1 MKETGVFVLALAVAT
16 ALVLAGCSQS
26 TPSPTLAPTAAAS
39 TKAPASATTPPVAP
53 AAPSAAPTVAPTAKT
68 VDFPQ
73 KGKAI
78 TIIVPFSA
86 GGGGDIAGRLLAAG
100 LEKELG
106 TPVQVL
112 NKPGA
117 STQTAMTELVK
128 ANPDGYT
135 VGETAFASIFVTY
148 LDASR
153 NAGYT
158 KKDFQ
163 PIGNFVS
170 IDNVMFVKAGGKY
183 KNLKDVVDDAR
194 SRPEGVKVG
203 MTGIL
208 GNTHL
213 VALQFARLTGVKF
226 AYVNFGGAGE
236 VVTAVLGDHLD
247 VGSGSAGD
255 TIAQYKAKGII
266 PLATS
271 GREQSPFFPDV
282 KTFTAQGFPL
292 VNTYSIGL
300 SAPAGTPRERVD
312 VLTTAMKN
320 VCQSA
325 DMKAKFAESAMSV
338 DYLDPAAYQKF
349 WDEAET
355 NIKPVIEQGLA
366 ENK

>member
-1 MKETGVFVLALAVAT
+1 MKGTGILIMVA
-16 ALVLAGCSQS
+16 AIGMSVVLAGCSQGS
-26 TPSPTLAPTAAAS
+26 SS
-39 TKAPASATTPPVAP
+39 
-53 AAPSAAPTVAPTAKT
+53 PTVAPSPTVAARASAAVPTAAPISPTATLLAEKVT
-68 VDFPQ
+68 FPQ

-78 TIIVPFSA
+78 TIIVPFSP
-86 GGGGDIAGRLLAAG
+86 GGGADIAGRLMAAG

-106 TPVQVL
+106 TPVQIV

-117 STQTAMTELVK
+117 STQTAMTDLAK
-128 ANPDGYT
+128 ATPDGYT
-135 VGETAFASIFVTY
+135 LGETAFASIFVTY
-148 LDASR
+148 LDPSR
-153 NAGYT
+153 KAGYT

-183 KNLKDVVDDAR
+183 KDLQDVLDDAR
-194 SRPEGVKVG
+194 QRPEGVKVG
-203 MTGIL
+203 MSGIL

-213 VALQFARLTGVKF
+213 VALQLARLAGVKF
-226 AYVNFGGAGE
+226 AYVNYNGAGE
-236 VVTAVLGDHLD
+236 VVTAVLGGHID

-300 SAPAGTPRERVD
+300 SAPAGTPKAIVD
-312 VLTTAMKN
+312 ILANAMKN
-320 VCQSA
+320 VCQSP
-325 DMKAKFAESAMSV
+325 DMKARFAETAMLV
-338 DYLDPAAYQKF
+338 DYMDPVAYQKF
-349 WDEAET
+349 WDEAEA
-355 NIKPVIEQGLA
+355 NIRPVIEQALA
-366 ENK
+366 ENR

>member
-1 MKETGVFVLALAVAT
+1 MKGTGILVLVLAVAM

-26 TPSPTLAPTAAAS
+26 TPSPTAAPAAAAPAKASAAATTAPAVPTAA
-39 TKAPASATTPPVAP
+39 P
-53 AAPSAAPTVAPTAKT
+53 AAEKVN
-68 VDFPQ
+68 FPQ

-78 TIIVPFSA
+78 TILVPFSA
-86 GGGGDIAGRLLAAG
+86 GGGADIAGRLLAAG

-106 TPVQVL
+106 TPVQVV

-117 STQTAMTELVK
+117 STQTAMTDLVK
-128 ANPDGYT
+128 ASPDGYT
-135 VGETAFASIFVTY
+135 LGEIAFNSIFVTY
-148 LDASR
+148 LDPAR

-158 KKDFQ
+158 KKNFQ

-183 KNLKDVVDDAR
+183 KNIKDVLDDAKQ
-194 SRPEGVKVG
+194 RPEGVKVG

-213 VALQFARLTGVKF
+213 VALQLSRLAGVKF
-226 AYVNFGGAGE
+226 AFVNYNGAGE
-236 VVTAVLGDHLD
+236 VVTAVLGDHID

-282 KTFTAQGFPL
+282 KTFTAQGYNL

-300 SAPAGTPRERVD
+300 SAPAGTPKGVVD
-312 VLTTAMKN
+312 VLTNAMKN
-320 VCQSA
+320 VCQSP
-325 DMKAKFAESAMSV
+325 DMKAKFAETAMQV
-338 DYLDPAAYQKF
+338 DYMDPAAYQKF
-349 WDEAET
+349 WDETET

>member
-1 MKETGVFVLALAVAT
+1 MKGTGIVILVLAAAM
-16 ALVLAGCSQS
+16 ALVLAGCGQS
-26 TPSPTLAPTAAAS
+26 APSPTAAPAAAAP
-39 TKAPASATTPPVAP
+39 TKAPAAATTAP
-53 AAPSAAPTVAPTAKT
+53 AAPAPAAKK
-68 VDFPQ
+68 VDFPE
-73 KGKAI
+73 KGKTV
-78 TIIVPFSA
+78 TILVPFSP
-86 GGGGDIAGRLLAAG
+86 GGGADIAGRLLAAG

-106 TPVQVL
+106 TSVQVV

-117 STQTAMTELVK
+117 STQTAMTDLVK
-128 ANPDGYT
+128 AKPDGYT
-135 VGETAFASIFVTY
+135 LGETAFASIFVTY

-183 KNLKDVVDDAR
+183 KNVKDVLDDAKQ
-194 SRPEGVKVG
+194 RPEGVKVG

-213 VALQFARLTGVKF
+213 VALQLSRLAGVKF
-226 AYVNFGGAGE
+226 AYVNYNGAGE
-236 VVTAVLGDHLD
+236 VVTSVLGDHID

-255 TIAQYKAKGII
+255 TMAQYKAKGII
-266 PLATS
+266 PLGTS
-271 GREQSPFFPDV
+271 GKEQSPFFPDV
-282 KTFTAQGFPL
+282 KTLTAQGFPL

-300 SAPAGTPRERVD
+300 SAPAGTPKEVVD
-312 VLTTAMKN
+312 VLTTAMKK
-320 VCQSA
+320 VCQNP
-325 DMKAKFAESAMSV
+325 DMKAKFAETAMLAE
-338 DYLDPAAYQKF
+338 YLDPTAYQKF

-366 ENK
+366 ENR